1 MCIVKKSCKM
11 TLMYARSLKLQ
22 KRSFFLLGPRGT
34 GKSTWLA
41 HCFKQAKT
49 INLLDE
55 ALYQSYLADI
65 SQFYDTLKLLK
76 PHSWVVV
83 DEVQRLPNLLNE
95 VHRLIEEKKLR
106 FALTGSSAR
115 KLRKSGI
122 NLLAGR
128 ARRYFM
134 YPFTPKELVKDFD
147 LNQALR
153 YGTLP
158 LIQMREDKQSALN
171 SYVQMYLKEE
181 IKAEALV
188 RNLSGFVRFLPVL
201 ALYHGQII
209 NTSATARD
217 AGVSRTTVNG
227 FMEVLEDTLLLNKL
241 PAYEARLRV
250 REKKHPKIYWLD
262 PGIVRTA
269 RKQTGPITLEEKG
282 SLFEG
287 YVYMCLKIK
296 MEYESAFDEISYWSS
311 GTAKNIEVDFLL
323 QNGSELIA
331 IEVKT
336 TKRVKPE
343 DLKGLKVIS
352 DLKGVKRRIFVYL
365 GSVQMEKEGIE
376 IMPFPVF
383 CKNFLT
389 V

>member
-1 MCIVKKSCKM
+1 
-11 TLMYARSLKLQ
+11 MYARSLKHQ
-22 KRSFFLLGPRGT
+22 KHSFFLLGPRGT

-41 HCFKQAKT
+41 QFFPQAKV

-55 ALYQSYLADI
+55 SLYQSYLADI
-65 SQFYDTLKLLK
+65 SLFYDSLKLLK

-83 DEVQRLPNLLNE
+83 DEIQRLPNLLNE
-95 VHRLIEEKKLR
+95 VHRLIEKQKLR

-115 KLRKSGI
+115 KLRKSGV

-128 ARRYFM
+128 AHRYYM
-134 YPFTPKELVKDFD
+134 YPFTPKELGQDFNLD
-147 LNQALR
+147 QALC
-153 YGTLP
+153 YGTIP
-158 LIQMREDKQSALN
+158 LIQAQGDKLSALN

-188 RNLSGFVRFLPVL
+188 RNLPGFVRFLPVL

-209 NTSATARD
+209 NTSSTARD
-217 AGVSRTTVNG
+217 AEVSRTTVNG
-227 FMEVLEDTLLLNKL
+227 FIEVLEDTLLLNKL

-250 REKKHPKIYWLD
+250 REKKHPKIYWMD

-269 RKQTGPITLEEKG
+269 RKRTGPVTIEEKG

-287 YVYMCLKIK
+287 YVYMCLKVK

-323 QNGSELIA
+323 QNGSEFIA

-336 TKRVKPE
+336 TKKVKAE

-365 GSVQMEKEGIE
+365 GTTQMEKDGIE
-376 IMPFPVF
+376 IMPFTVF
-383 CKNFLT
+383 CKKFLT